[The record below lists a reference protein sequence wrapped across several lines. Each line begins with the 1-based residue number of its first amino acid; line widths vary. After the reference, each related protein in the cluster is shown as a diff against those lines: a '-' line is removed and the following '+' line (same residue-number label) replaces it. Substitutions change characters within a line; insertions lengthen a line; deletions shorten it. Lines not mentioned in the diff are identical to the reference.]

1 MTWWYLR
8 WAGLAAVRAARR
20 WEGLASVRAT
30 CLHYIVSIIFSSLY
44 CVRATCFHLRLL
56 FLVFLEEDKKSW
68 KRESCDCKRKND
80 PQKSRVGVLDCGG
93 EKFSIGL
100 EVFFWKWP
108 TIKIKTVSTTNFE
121 HYLGTTLS
129 NLRHRNLSQSHF
141 IGCDRGG
148 VESRGKYCDKRLCI
162 WSYD

>member
-44 CVRATCFHLRLL
+44 CVRATCLHLRLL
-56 FLVFLEEDKKSW
+56 FLVFLEEDKKVG
-68 KRESCDCKRKND
+68 KGNHVIVRGKMTRR
-80 PQKSRVGVLDCGG
+80 SRGSAYLTAA
-93 EKFSIGL
+93 ERSSAL
-100 EVFFWKWP
+100 AWRFFWKWP

-121 HYLGTTLS
+121 HYLGTTFS

-148 VESRGKYCDKRLCI
+148 VESRGKYCDKRLWI

>member
-44 CVRATCFHLRLL
+44 CVRATCLHLRLL

-68 KRESCDCKRKND
+68 KRESCDCKREND

-100 EVFFWKWP
+100 EVFFGSGQQLKS
-108 TIKIKTVSTTNFE
+108 KQ
-121 HYLGTTLS
+121 YLLLCTWFYRPILF
-129 NLRHRNLSQSHF
+129 F
-141 IGCDRGG
+141 ILLQNMQRKMMINCSRVLFCGY
-148 VESRGKYCDKRLCI
+148 SRGR
-162 WSYD
+162 